1 MFPWISSHRPA
12 RQLFFLRWR
21 ILIQTVREYLFQHFL
36 LIIESCVAT
45 YTPLQ
50 TPVSRPP
57 LLHNLG
63 PVHQAYRS
71 ILHPTPPPTAT
82 LTPLPPISS
91 SFPSDPSALPPFPHI
106 ALMFPSYE
114 PSARL
119 PPPATPP
126 APSQAAMSTSILL
139 QMQRDA
145 PRPQMRARAPATSG
159 PVPVVAACFVDGL
172 FTGIGLEKVA
182 PN

>member
-1 MFPWISSHRPA
+1 
-12 RQLFFLRWR
+12 
-21 ILIQTVREYLFQHFL
+21 
-36 LIIESCVAT
+36 
-45 YTPLQ
+45 
-50 TPVSRPP
+50 
-57 LLHNLG
+57 
-63 PVHQAYRS
+63 
-71 ILHPTPPPTAT
+71 
-82 LTPLPPISS
+82 
-91 SFPSDPSALPPFPHI
+91 
-106 ALMFPSYE
+106 MFPSYE
-114 PSARL
+114 PSAML